1 MYSYLYSI
9 VNWQINFENKYDAS
23 WPDCSLAGLFWIWKW
38 FFIRTWIWLNLG
50 VANCKKGRTDLPLF
64 FFLWNRSSETRVHF
78 SSILMIWQFFS
89 INSPGPLIQ
98 RHFILLVQH
107 SFFVKTSIATQ
118 FLNPTG
124 YIISAKKKI
133 YILCTYI
140 RIQVPDRKKTLK
152 IQYFCQH
159 IHYIHIHYVYL
170 VYKVAISNYEIN
182 KSH

>member
-1 MYSYLYSI
+1 MT
-9 VNWQINFENKYDAS
+9 
-23 WPDCSLAGLFWIWKW
+23 GLRLGGTFLDLGVG

-78 SSILMIWQFFS
+78 SSILMIWHFFS

-118 FLNPTG
+118 FLIPTG
-124 YIISAKKKI
+124 YIISAKKKSI
-133 YILCTYI
+133 YYVPILEFKFQTGKRPSKFNIFANISTISIYTMYILCI
-140 RIQVPDRKKTLK
+140 K
-152 IQYFCQH
+152 
-159 IHYIHIHYVYL
+159 
-170 VYKVAISNYEIN
+170 
-182 KSH
+182 

>member
-124 YIISAKKKI
+124 YIISAKKKSI
-133 YILCTYI
+133 YYVPILEFKFQTGKRPSKFNIFANISTISIYTMYILCI
-140 RIQVPDRKKTLK
+140 K
-152 IQYFCQH
+152 
-159 IHYIHIHYVYL
+159 
-170 VYKVAISNYEIN
+170 
-182 KSH
+182 